1 MTNLILL
8 YSTLSFILIFL
19 SSKIS
24 YKLNFVD
31 LPNKRK
37 IHKIATAYTGGIT
50 ISFIIIFYLLFFD
63 IKDNSLKL
71 ILSSS
76 ILISIVGLIDDRL
89 NLSAVNKICLQ
100 IIPVFYLA
108 VFENMNL
115 SSLGDYK
122 YFELNLGTFKI
133 PFTLLCILFLINSF
147 NYFDGLDGTLIF
159 TSISIIINL
168 NFLVLNENFQLF
180 FVVILIPMSV
190 FLLFNFSVL
199 KLPKMFLGDSGSLLI
214 GFIFSFFLI
223 YLAQQNLVHPILLA
237 WSITIFVYEFLSLNL
252 IRLKNKKN
260 IFITGQD
267 HLHHLIFKLT
277 NSILLTNLS
286 IMILNIIFF
295 TIGYLSF
302 YMVNSLFSLILFIFL
317 FLVFFIFRNFLIIK
331 SI

>member
-24 YKLNFVD
+24 YKLNFID

-286 IMILNIIFF
+286 IIILNIIFF

-331 SI
+331 SS

>member
-159 TSISIIINL
+159 TSISVIINL

>member
-159 TSISIIINL
+159 TSISVIINL
-168 NFLVLNENFQLF
+168 NFLVLNENIQLF